1 MTSIE
6 QSYASTRLYP
16 KLGVLAA
23 GLFLVGTNAFVIAGL
38 LPDIAA
44 TLGVHANEV
53 SLSITYYSLV
63 VAVAAPAI
71 SILLPRVSR
80 TTLIVAGLIIFIVGG
95 AVAVTADTLLWFTI
109 GRIVAGLGGA
119 AIVPTATAAAA
130 ALAPVERRGRAL
142 AFVSIGFT
150 LATAVGAP
158 LGTALGSVDAL
169 GGWRLPLGIL
179 VGLAAVVA
187 LVIAVSIRGIPLAP
201 PTSVVERFS
210 ILADRRVV
218 APLVTTLLMIAGFN
232 IYYIFSSTIGAKA
245 TGGDGGLLAALLF
258 SVGIAGVVGNA
269 VSGPLTD
276 RFGSRRTLAVSL
288 GVMAMALLTVPL
300 AEDSFV
306 ALAIVF
312 FVLGIVGF
320 GASVPIQ
327 HRLVSVDPARSALAM
342 SWYTTAMYLGIAI
355 APILGAAASAIGGA
369 HLIPIVAAV
378 VIALALLAFQVGY
391 VKRRSA
397 R

>member
-1 MTSIE
+1 MTTIE
-6 QSYASTRLYP
+6 QSYASGRLYP

-38 LPDIAA
+38 LPDIASS
-44 TLGVHANEV
+44 LGVHSNDV

-71 SILLPRVSR
+71 SIVAPRVSR
-80 TTLIVAGLIIFIVGG
+80 TTLIVVGLLIFIAGG
-95 AVAVTADTLLWFTI
+95 IVAATADGLTQFTI
-109 GRIVAGLGGA
+109 GRVIAGFGGA

-158 LGTALGSVDAL
+158 LGTALGSV

-187 LVIAVSIRGIPLAP
+187 VVVALSVRGVPLAP

-210 ILADRRVV
+210 IFADPRMV
-218 APLVTTLLMIAGFN
+218 APLVTTLFMIAGFN

-245 TGGDGGLLAALLF
+245 TDGNGGLLAALLF

-269 VSGPLTD
+269 LSGPITD
-276 RFGSRRTLAVSL
+276 RFGSRRTLLFSL
-288 GVMAMALLTVPL
+288 GIMALVLLAVPF

-306 ALAIVF
+306 ALAILF
-312 FVLGIVGF
+312 FVLGMVGF

-327 HRLVSVDPARSALAM
+327 HRLVSIDPARSALAM

-355 APILGAAASAIGGA
+355 APLLGSTASAIGGA

-378 VIALALLAFQVGY
+378 VIALALLSFQAGY
-391 VKRRSA
+391 LKRRA
-397 R
+397 A

>member
-1 MTSIE
+1 MTTIE
-6 QSYASTRLYP
+6 QSYASARLYP

-38 LPDIAA
+38 LPAIASS
-44 TLGVHANEV
+44 LGVHENEV
-53 SLSITYYSLV
+53 SLSITYYSLL

-71 SILLPRVSR
+71 SILAPRLSR
-80 TTLIVAGLIIFIVGG
+80 TTLIVAGLVIFIVGG
-95 AVAVTADTLLWFTI
+95 LVAVTADTLHWFTI
-109 GRIVAGLGGA
+109 GRIIAGLGGA

-130 ALAPVERRGRAL
+130 SLAPAERRGRAL

-158 LGTALGSVDAL
+158 LGTALGSV

-179 VGLAAVVA
+179 IGLAAVVA
-187 LVIAVSIRGIPLAP
+187 IVIALSVRGIPLAP
-201 PTSVVERFS
+201 PTSVAERFS
-210 ILADRRVV
+210 ILGDRRIV

-232 IYYIFSSTIGAKA
+232 IYYIFSSTIAATA
-245 TGGDGGLLAALLF
+245 TGGNGGLLAALLF
-258 SVGIAGVVGNA
+258 SVGIAGVIGNA

-276 RFGSRRTLAVSL
+276 RFGSRRTLGLSL
-288 GVMAMALLTVPL
+288 GLMALALLAVPL
-300 AEDSFV
+300 AEESFI
-306 ALAIVF
+306 ALATLF

-355 APILGAAASAIGGA
+355 APILGAAASGIGGA

-378 VIALALLAFQVGY
+378 VIALALLAFQLGY
-391 VKRRSA
+391 LKRRSV
-397 R
+397 